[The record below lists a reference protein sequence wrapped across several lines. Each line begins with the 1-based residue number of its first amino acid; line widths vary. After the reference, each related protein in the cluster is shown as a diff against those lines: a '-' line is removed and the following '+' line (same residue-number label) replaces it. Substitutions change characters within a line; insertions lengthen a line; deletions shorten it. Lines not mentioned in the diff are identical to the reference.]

1 MKLGSS
7 IPKVRTASRLKS
19 LRSVKFSLFCSAK
32 AFWAK
37 GLSTLT
43 ARTWAFIS
51 LNFAMPSRN
60 VHNSFVQ
67 TPVNAPGKK
76 ASTVGLPRNSESF
89 TALRSLL
96 TRVTSGTRLPTSTA
110 MRHLHA
116 K

>member
-1 MKLGSS
+1 QLL
-7 IPKVRTASRLKS
+7 PAYRVQS
-19 LRSVKFSLFCSAK
+19 LESVKVSLVCSAK
-32 AFWAK
+32 HFSAK
-37 GLSTLT
+37 GLTTLT